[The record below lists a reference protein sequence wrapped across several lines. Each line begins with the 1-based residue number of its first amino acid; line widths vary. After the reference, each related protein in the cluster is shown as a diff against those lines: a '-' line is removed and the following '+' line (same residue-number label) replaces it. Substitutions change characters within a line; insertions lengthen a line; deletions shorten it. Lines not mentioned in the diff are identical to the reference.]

1 MRDEYTFGMKQA
13 AALAKALG
21 LASCTAIE
29 FGVAGGNGLVA
40 MEEAAAEIERS
51 IGVSFAI
58 VGFDLAIGLPPPVD
72 YRDLPYNWRPG
83 FFRMDRE
90 ALRLRLQRAQ
100 VLIGD
105 IGDCL
110 PEFIGAAMARG
121 DIPPVGFVA
130 FDLDYYSSTK
140 KALALFEAPD
150 SLLLPRVH
158 CHFDDIIG
166 DLTEIHCEYV
176 GELLAIREFNI
187 AHGTRKLA
195 RINGL
200 SHKLGGPARAW
211 HDMVHVLHLFEH
223 SRYCDYVRGERDW
236 QLPLQS

>member
-21 LASCTAIE
+21 LAACTAIE

-40 MEEAAAEIERS
+40 MEEAALEIERDT
-51 IGVSFAI
+51 GVAFAV
-58 VGFDLAIGLPPPVD
+58 VGFDLGSGLPPPTD

-83 FFRMDRE
+83 FFRMDQD
-90 ALRLRLQRAQ
+90 ALRRRLRRAQ
-100 VLIGD
+100 VLLGD

-110 PEFIGAAMARG
+110 PEFIAAATDLGAV
-121 DIPPVGFVA
+121 PPVGFVA
-130 FDLDYYSSTK
+130 FDLDYYSSTT
-140 KALALFEAPD
+140 KALALFEA
-150 SLLLPRVH
+150 SEALLLPRVH

-166 DLTEIHCEYV
+166 DLTEIHCDYV
-176 GELLAIREFNI
+176 GELLAIREFND
-187 AHGTRKLA
+187 AHGMRKLA

-200 SHKLGGPARAW
+200 SHKLGMVRGW
-211 HDMVHVLHLFEH
+211 HDMAFVLHAFDH

-236 QLPLQS
+236 QLSLQQ